1 MATDLAG
8 RARKLT
14 ARVRWGRPTGAD
26 VTAGMVTG
34 LFSIPE
40 GMAYASI
47 AGFNPVAG
55 LYAGVV
61 PPILGSLT
69 APTVLMVTTLT
80 SAIALTGQSVVADA
94 GLDPHAG
101 GTVAALT
108 LLVGVVM
115 LLMGALRLGVVLSF
129 VSNAVMTGFSTG
141 IALQIVTGVLG
152 DASGYQPPGHNKLLQ
167 LWNWLTGIGHWQLAP
182 TLVAAATI
190 AVWALARTV
199 RRLEPVALL
208 VAMVLVSI
216 AVALLGTDV
225 ELVRG
230 IARIPGSLPGLSL
243 PDWSAMPHLIG
254 GALSVALVALAQAAG
269 VSPSMPNPDGS
280 RSNVNGDFAAQGL
293 ANLGGGLF
301 QALPSGGSLSRTG
314 VAASAGARTCWAG
327 VISGVFLALVVLVA
341 GKLAERIPMPVIGG
355 LILVVGGEL
364 IWGKR
369 ADIALVLH
377 TSALST
383 AAMAVTFAATTQLP
397 LQQAIVI
404 GAVLSLLLYCVQA
417 ARQSG
422 LATLE
427 RDHEGAWATTG
438 DPPPAVLPPDASP
451 SWSTGE
457 PACSPNSPPGDPT
470 APRRRRPRG
479 RPDPGDAHRPGRPVL
494 RHAQA
499 DPPLREQLAR
509 PGRTPRPRRCPT
521 GPGHPPR
528 PHRNHRPTRRQRRRP
543 HRTRP
548 AGAPRPRGG
557 ASPGVDRHSVKGP
570 RSSRRSG
577 GSRGRG
583 RQPRRLAALRTRRV
597 RPRSARRPNAAGEVT
612 SGDVVTVRWNQSEAV
627 SSSSSAQGSSRAMVL
642 SRVHSRRRR
651 TRNARSPMTSA
662 VLPAQAGNPGPVSC
676 AAARRS
682 RCWFTAAS
690 ATDWSS
696 SRRTVA
702 SSSASSASATLSSAR
717 RYWA

>member
-269 VSPSMPNPDGS
+269 VSPSMPSPDGS

-314 VAASAGARTCWAG
+314 VAASAGARTRWAG

-438 DPPPAVLPPDASP
+438 DPPPAVLPPGRVTVLVYGGTSLFAELPRLETQLPRVDGARAAVLILVMRTAPDVP
-451 SWSTGE
+451 SSAMLKLIRRYANSLHAQGGRLVLAGVQPALATLLARTGITAQLGDNAVVPTE
-457 PACSPNSPPGDPT
+457 PALL
-470 APRRRRPRG
+470 APLDR
-479 RPDPGDAHRPGRPVL
+479 A
-494 RHAQA
+494 AEQA
-499 DPPLREQLAR
+499 REWIA
-509 PGRTPRPRRCPT
+509 
-521 GPGHPPR
+521 
-528 PHRNHRPTRRQRRRP
+528 TR
-543 HRTRP
+543 
-548 AGAPRPRGG
+548 
-557 ASPGVDRHSVKGP
+557 
-570 RSSRRSG
+570 
-577 GSRGRG
+577 
-583 RQPRRLAALRTRRV
+583 
-597 RPRSARRPNAAGEVT
+597 
-612 SGDVVTVRWNQSEAV
+612 
-627 SSSSSAQGSSRAMVL
+627 
-642 SRVHSRRRR
+642 
-651 TRNARSPMTSA
+651 
-662 VLPAQAGNPGPVSC
+662 
-676 AAARRS
+676 
-682 RCWFTAAS
+682 
-690 ATDWSS
+690 
-696 SRRTVA
+696 
-702 SSSASSASATLSSAR
+702 
-717 RYWA
+717 

>member
-1 MATDLAG
+1 M
-8 RARKLT
+8 RKLT

-80 SAIALTGQSVVADA
+80 SAIALTGQSVVSDA

-108 LLVGVVM
+108 VLVGAVM

-152 DASGYQPPGHNKLLQ
+152 DATGYKPPGHNKLLQ
-167 LWNWLTGIGHWQLAP
+167 LWNWLTGIGNWKLAP

-208 VAMVLVSI
+208 VAMVLVST

-230 IARIPGSLPGLSL
+230 IARIPASLPGVSL
-243 PDWSAMPHLIG
+243 PDWSAMPHLLG

-280 RSNVNGDFAAQGL
+280 RSSVNGDFAAQGL

-314 VAASAGARTCWAG
+314 VAAGAGARTRWAG
-327 VISGVFLALVVLVA
+327 VVSGVFLALVVLVA

-369 ADIALVLH
+369 ADVALVLH
-377 TSALST
+377 TSGLST
-383 AAMAVTFAATTQLP
+383 AAMVVTFAATTQLP
-397 LQQAIVI
+397 LQRAIVI

-417 ARQSG
+417 ARRSG
-422 LATLE
+422 FVALE
-427 RDHEGAWATTG
+427 RDHDGAWATTG
-438 DPPPAVLPPDASP
+438 NPPPTVLPPGRVTVLVYDGTSLFAELPRLEAQLPRVDGARAAVLILVMRTAPDVPSSAILKLIRRYANSLHAQGGRLVLAGVQPPLASLLAR
-451 SWSTGE
+451 TGITAQLGDSAVVPAE
-457 PACSPNSPPGDPT
+457 PALLAPLDRAAEEAREWIAT
-470 APRRRRPRG
+470 AS
-479 RPDPGDAHRPGRPVL
+479 HRP
-494 RHAQA
+494 
-499 DPPLREQLAR
+499 
-509 PGRTPRPRRCPT
+509 
-521 GPGHPPR
+521 
-528 PHRNHRPTRRQRRRP
+528 
-543 HRTRP
+543 
-548 AGAPRPRGG
+548 
-557 ASPGVDRHSVKGP
+557 
-570 RSSRRSG
+570 SG
-577 GSRGRG
+577 
-583 RQPRRLAALRTRRV
+583 
-597 RPRSARRPNAAGEVT
+597 
-612 SGDVVTVRWNQSEAV
+612 
-627 SSSSSAQGSSRAMVL
+627 
-642 SRVHSRRRR
+642 
-651 TRNARSPMTSA
+651 
-662 VLPAQAGNPGPVSC
+662 
-676 AAARRS
+676 
-682 RCWFTAAS
+682 
-690 ATDWSS
+690 
-696 SRRTVA
+696 
-702 SSSASSASATLSSAR
+702 
-717 RYWA
+717 

>member
-1 MATDLAG
+1 MTDLAG

-26 VTAGMVTG
+26 ATAGMVTG

-69 APTVLMVTTLT
+69 APTVLMITTLT
-80 SAIALTGQSVVADA
+80 SAIALTGQSVVSDA

-108 LLVGVVM
+108 VLVGVIM

-152 DASGYQPPGHNKLLQ
+152 DASGYKPPGHNKLLQ
-167 LWNWLTGIGHWQLAP
+167 LWNWLTGIGHWMLAP

-225 ELVRG
+225 ELVRD
-230 IARIPGSLPGLSL
+230 IARIPASLPALSL
-243 PDWSAMPHLIG
+243 PDWSAMPHLLG

-293 ANLGGGLF
+293 ANLGGGFF

-314 VAASAGARTCWAG
+314 VAAGAGARTRWAG
-327 VISGVFLALVVLVA
+327 VVSGVFLALVVLVA
-341 GKLAERIPMPVIGG
+341 GTLAERIPMPVIGG

-422 LATLE
+422 FVTLE
-427 RDHEGAWATTG
+427 RDHDGAWATTG
-438 DPPPAVLPPDASP
+438 DPPPAVLPPGRVTVLVYGGTSLFAELPRLETQLPRVDGARAAVLILVMRTAPDVP
-451 SWSTGE
+451 SSAMLKLIRRYANSLHAQGGRLVLAGVQPALATLLARTGITAQLGDNAVVPTE
-457 PACSPNSPPGDPT
+457 PALL
-470 APRRRRPRG
+470 APLDHAEEQARNWIATESQRPS
-479 RPDPGDAHRPGRPVL
+479 
-494 RHAQA
+494 Q
-499 DPPLREQLAR
+499 
-509 PGRTPRPRRCPT
+509 
-521 GPGHPPR
+521 
-528 PHRNHRPTRRQRRRP
+528 
-543 HRTRP
+543 
-548 AGAPRPRGG
+548 
-557 ASPGVDRHSVKGP
+557 
-570 RSSRRSG
+570 
-577 GSRGRG
+577 
-583 RQPRRLAALRTRRV
+583 
-597 RPRSARRPNAAGEVT
+597 
-612 SGDVVTVRWNQSEAV
+612 
-627 SSSSSAQGSSRAMVL
+627 
-642 SRVHSRRRR
+642 
-651 TRNARSPMTSA
+651 
-662 VLPAQAGNPGPVSC
+662 
-676 AAARRS
+676 
-682 RCWFTAAS
+682 
-690 ATDWSS
+690 
-696 SRRTVA
+696 
-702 SSSASSASATLSSAR
+702 
-717 RYWA
+717 